1 MVQMGMRTVL
11 VSGLAAALLITL
23 CAPIPASA
31 TPEATTIYVGDEVA
45 VGAGG
50 NCASPDLST
59 LGEDD
64 NVALQSAIT
73 LVGEFEDDALDT
85 VYICNGT
92 YDLVA
97 SLTAEG
103 TANMVGE
110 SAAGSILHGGDSV
123 QILQMTTGSVAHL
136 TFTSAFT
143 AVEDGGAIRASGAL
157 DVQDSVFTNNA
168 TNRFGGAIAAFGVL
182 TISGSSFD
190 ENHAMFDGGAV
201 WGLTVNVS
209 DSTFTGNYVGSLGG
223 AIFTSVTVSV
233 EDTDFTENS
242 ADFGGALYSYDQ
254 VSVLGGTLTD
264 NQALGDGGAIW
275 GSLVSIE
282 TALLQGNCAASGGA
296 VFANS
301 IVYLTSSVVS
311 GNCGG
316 SMEYEV
322 EVEINGSGTVLNDQ
336 SLPDCTAGVC
346 TLDFSAVAVLTGDP
360 SSVEWSATVL
370 GSLHQALCV
379 DETCRFTRAVETPV
393 IIDLS
398 TTFDEEDSYQ
408 ITATF
413 PGYTAYA
420 VTVAIGSGL
429 GTVSDGGS
437 LICTETSSPF
447 CEVLYESG
455 TDVVLTAEPS
465 PGYVLSG
472 WSGASSASCA
482 GNVCTFTDLQEDVA
496 VTANFDEATTQYAV
510 TVSVGSGE
518 GAVSDGGLLYCDET
532 SPSSCEVLYEAGSDV
547 VLTAD
552 PAPGFSVFFW
562 SVSSGEMCMGSECTL
577 MDLQEDT
584 LVEANF
590 LKDPI
595 IVDPG
600 GDKRHLLKVRT
611 PSTGSVQVLDLFSG
625 DLRECRSTD
634 ELCRWAIRSGRL
646 LLLTIAEAEGDIR
659 TTWSGCT
666 SADAASCNISL
677 TGDHSV
683 VVQIRQRLTSWF
695 KRGQAVFRES
705 AAADLRAMASAL
717 QGRNEQDQVLI
728 KGFAKYRLSLARD
741 RARMLRRT
749 LRDLGVGGRF
759 GFEYAIAAPDKRKAR
774 AIVAIQWADRA

>member
-1 MVQMGMRTVL
+1 MGMRTFL

-31 TPEATTIYVGDEVA
+31 SPEATTIYVGDEVA

-64 NVALQSAIT
+64 NVALQSAIA
-73 LVGEFEDDALDT
+73 LVGEIEDDALDT

-92 YDLVA
+92 YDLVE

-103 TANMVGE
+103 TVNMVGE
-110 SAAGSILHGGDSV
+110 SAAGSILDGGDSV

-136 TFTSAFT
+136 TFTNAFT

-157 DVQDSVFTNNA
+157 NVQDSVFTNNA

-182 TISGSSFD
+182 TVSGSSFD
-190 ENHAMFDGGAV
+190 ENHALYDGGAV
-201 WGLTVNVS
+201 WGLTVDVS
-209 DSTFTGNYVGSLGG
+209 DSMFTGNYVGSLGG
-223 AIFTSVTVSV
+223 AIFTSVLLSV
-233 EDTDFTENS
+233 EDSDFSGNS

-254 VSVLGGTLTD
+254 VSVLGGTLSD

-322 EVEINGSGTVLNDQ
+322 EVTINGSGAVLNDQ
-336 SLPDCTAGVC
+336 SLSDCTVGVC
-346 TLDFSAVAVLTGDP
+346 SLDFAALAVLTGDP
-360 SSVEWSATVL
+360 TSVEWSATVA
-370 GSLHQALCV
+370 GSLYQAQCV
-379 DETCRFTRAVETPV
+379 DETCRLTRAIETPV
-393 IIDLS
+393 MIDLS

-420 VTVAIGSGL
+420 VTVAVGSGR

-437 LICTETSSPF
+437 LICTETSSPL

-472 WSGASSASCA
+472 WSGASSANCA

-518 GAVSDGGLLYCDET
+518 GAVSDGGLLFCDET
-532 SPSSCEVLYEAGSDV
+532 SPPACEVLYEAGSEV

-552 PAPGFSVFFW
+552 PSPGFSVFFW

-611 PSTGSVQVLDLFSG
+611 PSTGAVQVLDLFSG
-625 DLRECRSTD
+625 ELRECRSTD

-666 SADAASCNISL
+666 SADAASCNISF
-677 TGDHSV
+677 TRDHSV
-683 VVQIRQRLTSWF
+683 SVQIRQRLTSWF
-695 KRGQAVFRES
+695 KRGQAVFRDS
-705 AAADLRAMASAL
+705 AVADLRAMASAL
-717 QGRNEQDQVLI
+717 QGRNKQDQVLI